1 MIILQCI
8 KEEKKLR
15 IKFYCHFDIEGSGNI
30 DYIKYDKYLNCKFP
44 KNKRKEG
51 RFYGVDDSEI
61 KLNQDFEQPFYKI
74 YTNEKNIKVF
84 QNKYELEDFL
94 GLNKETVIE
103 PVQESEVQ
111 GTVVQG
117 TVLEEHEKSN
127 LPPNPV
133 IEVHEEVKI
142 DDPVIEPKKSIF
154 EKLFSFFW

>member
-94 GLNKETVIE
+94 GLTPEVLKETNK
-103 PVQESEVQ
+103 PVEESDKQ
-111 GTVVQG
+111 SP
-117 TVLEEHEKSN
+117 EKSN
-127 LPPNPV
+127 DFIIPV
-133 IEVHEEVKI
+133 IEHTNDTTISEIVPE
-142 DDPVIEPKKSIF
+142 KSIF
-154 EKLFSFFW
+154 QKIFSFFW